1 MEIAALIG
9 KNLKIT
15 KKKKKQKAHCGPF
28 YSKVS
33 DLWVIVDF
41 IFHSNACLGVHNQ
54 LNNSQE

>member
-1 MEIAALIG
+1 MEIATLIG

-15 KKKKKQKAHCGPF
+15 KKKQKAHCGPF

-54 LNNSQE
+54 LNNSQG